1 MDSSKKGSDKDPNN
15 TATLYYGVY
24 TPNENKDYNSTP
36 NVYQD
41 KVEALKAA
49 KKNKKSRFKAFQ
61 FYHEAAEFSLNGSEY
76 PNNNTTTVNGSL
88 LQKQSVEN
96 PSVEEKASPFKGPKP
111 QELVELRKAI
121 EAGSY
126 KFVKELIW
134 QNPRYLVSSGDTPSI
149 LQVPYGFL
157 LK

>member
-1 MDSSKKGSDKDPNN
+1 MDSEKKTSDKDTNN
-15 TATLYYGVY
+15 TTTLYYGVY

-36 NVYQD
+36 NVYED
-41 KVEALKAA
+41 KLEALKVA

-76 PNNNTTTVNGSL
+76 PNNNTTVNGSL

-96 PSVEEKASPFKGPKP
+96 PSVGEKASPFKGPKP

-121 EAGSY
+121 EAGNY
-126 KFVKELIW
+126 KFVKDLIW

-149 LQVPYGFL
+149 LQVFDTSL
-157 LK
+157 H